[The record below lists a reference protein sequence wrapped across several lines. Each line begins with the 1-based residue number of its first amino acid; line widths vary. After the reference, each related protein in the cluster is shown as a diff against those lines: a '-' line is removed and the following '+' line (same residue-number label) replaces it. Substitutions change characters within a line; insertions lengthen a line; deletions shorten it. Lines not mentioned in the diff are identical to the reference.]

1 MAFIALRF
9 DADSDDAERWSDA
22 LIAAGA
28 LSVDLADSS
37 TGTEAELA
45 PYGAP
50 AAEQE
55 RLWAKSR
62 LTALFAGGCNV
73 RSALGA
79 AAGAIGQAVPP
90 YSIEE
95 IADAD
100 WVRVA
105 RAQFEPL
112 HVTGDLWIVPSW
124 REPVDARA
132 LNLRIDPGLAF
143 GTGSHPTTH
152 LCLRWLAERPPR
164 GAQVLD
170 YGCGSGILAI
180 TAAKLGAATVTGVDV
195 DAQAIAVSRANAEA
209 NGVSASF
216 GAPEQ
221 IVGIRKPEAA
231 GKERT
236 LAGRQSVIG
245 PGCAVAMYKP
255 VDEQIALD
263 CFHRGTKARIGGR
276 QESDRGNQQQ
286 ARVELFASVGLNEAA
301 KLPIES
307 VAADVVVDL
316 GP

>member
-1 MAFIALRF
+1 MPFVALRF
-9 DADSDDAERWSDA
+9 DADSVDAERWSDA

-221 IVGIRKPEAA
+221 IGEASLFDVVIA
-231 GKERT
+231 NI
-236 LAGRQSVIG
+236 LAD
-245 PGCAVAMYKP
+245 PLELLAPLLA
-255 VDEQIALD
+255 
-263 CFHRGTKARIGGR
+263 
-276 QESDRGNQQQ
+276 
-286 ARVELFASVGLNEAA
+286 ARVRNGGSICLSGILESQAPGLIAVYSRWFNIDVWSKEEAW
-301 KLPIES
+301 
-307 VAADVVVDL
+307 VALTGERFKA
-316 GP
+316 

>member
-221 IVGIRKPEAA
+221 IGEASLFDVVIA
-231 GKERT
+231 NI
-236 LAGRQSVIG
+236 LAD
-245 PGCAVAMYKP
+245 PLELLAPLLA
-255 VDEQIALD
+255 
-263 CFHRGTKARIGGR
+263 
-276 QESDRGNQQQ
+276 
-286 ARVELFASVGLNEAA
+286 ARVRNGGSICLSGILESQAPGLIAVYSRWFNIDVWSKEEAW
-301 KLPIES
+301 
-307 VAADVVVDL
+307 VALTGERFKA
-316 GP
+316 

>member
-55 RLWAKSR
+55 RLWAMSR

-221 IVGIRKPEAA
+221 IGEASLFDVVIA
-231 GKERT
+231 NI
-236 LAGRQSVIG
+236 LAD
-245 PGCAVAMYKP
+245 PLELLAPLLA
-255 VDEQIALD
+255 
-263 CFHRGTKARIGGR
+263 
-276 QESDRGNQQQ
+276 
-286 ARVELFASVGLNEAA
+286 ARVRNGGSICLSGILESQAPGLIAVYSRWFNIDVWSKEEAW
-301 KLPIES
+301 
-307 VAADVVVDL
+307 VALTGERFKA
-316 GP
+316 

>member
-221 IVGIRKPEAA
+221 IGEASLFDVVISNI
-231 GKERT
+231 
-236 LAGRQSVIG
+236 LAD
-245 PGCAVAMYKP
+245 PLELLAP
-255 VDEQIALD
+255 LL
-263 CFHRGTKARIGGR
+263 T
-276 QESDRGNQQQ
+276 
-286 ARVELFASVGLNEAA
+286 ARVRNGGSICLSGILESQAPGLIAVYSRWFNIDVWSKEEAW
-301 KLPIES
+301 
-307 VAADVVVDL
+307 VALTGERFKA
-316 GP
+316 

>member
-45 PYGAP
+45 TYGAP

-221 IVGIRKPEAA
+221 IGEASLFDVVIA
-231 GKERT
+231 NI
-236 LAGRQSVIG
+236 LAD
-245 PGCAVAMYKP
+245 PLELLAPLLA
-255 VDEQIALD
+255 
-263 CFHRGTKARIGGR
+263 
-276 QESDRGNQQQ
+276 
-286 ARVELFASVGLNEAA
+286 ARVRNGGSICLSGILESQAPGLIAVYSRWFNIDVWSKEEAW
-301 KLPIES
+301 
-307 VAADVVVDL
+307 VALTGERFKA
-316 GP
+316 